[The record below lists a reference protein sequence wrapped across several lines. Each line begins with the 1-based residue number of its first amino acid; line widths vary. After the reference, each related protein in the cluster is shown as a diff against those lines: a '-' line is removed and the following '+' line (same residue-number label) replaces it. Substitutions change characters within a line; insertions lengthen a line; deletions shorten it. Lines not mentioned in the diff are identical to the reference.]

1 MIVLCLAGLI
11 AHIMSKA
18 LRRDISQNELVKLKQ
33 EEKLKKLTKQGGK
46 RKYDQVAQTD
56 SSPAENIQD
65 NQEEN
70 TDD

>member
-33 EEKLKKLTKQGGK
+33 EEKLKKLAKSGGK
-46 RKYDQVAQTD
+46 RKYDQVA
-56 SSPAENIQD
+56 
-65 NQEEN
+65 
-70 TDD
+70 

>member
-33 EEKLKKLTKQGGK
+33 EEKLKKLSKSGGK
-46 RKYDQVAQTD
+46 SKYDQVA
-56 SSPAENIQD
+56 
-65 NQEEN
+65 
-70 TDD
+70 